1 MELPPSRRKPSNS
14 FMHARKISLTD
25 QDILYEEQ
33 PILSDHRPAE
43 IIVKIDSDDTPILW
57 QNNPMQPPPRFDL
70 LEDPPSK
77 LIHQFLHKQKATGG
91 DLCLDVDLEM
101 EELRNAATTSNNSR
115 SLPPLNAKSR
125 RITNISAEEQDKYR
139 SEINESPGSSPSS
152 SDDENCDDCNQSGLH
167 RRRSITVNNND
178 SGSAPADGQVLKCT
192 SSIQQRYGRMKTK
205 SRLLDP
211 PEATPDRRPDMKSGQ
226 LRSDVLGR
234 ASGMVTRPG
243 EDEEEDPLFDEDLPE
258 EYRGG
263 KFNTLTFLQWISL
276 ILIVTALICTIRF
289 KKWKIRKFRGIHLWK
304 WEVLILVLIC
314 GRLVSGWGI
323 RIVVFF
329 IERNFFMRKR
339 VLYFVYGVKRSVV
352 NCIWLGLVLIAWH
365 WMFDKELEGNDKFL
379 WYVNTVLVCMIVGT
393 LLWLVK
399 TLMVK
404 VLASSFHVSTFFDRI
419 QESLFNQKVIEAL
432 SGAPN
437 IEIKKQ
443 LEEEE
448 RTMTEVWRLQNAG
461 ATLPPDLKPSE
472 LQQPKGARLP
482 PRPSKGVSFKLSS
495 GQLTKSMMDS
505 KNMERNRSQHEIVS
519 MENLHKLNHKNVS
532 AWNMKRLMKVVKNGV
547 LTTLD
552 EQVQHSSEGD
562 EASTQIRS
570 EFEAKCAARKIFRNV
585 AKPKSKYIYLEDL
598 MRFLPEQDALKT
610 LNAVEGSTESDR
622 ISKASLKSWVVNA
635 FIERRALA
643 LTLNDTKTAV
653 DKLHHMVNVI
663 VGLIIMVV
671 CLVILEIATS
681 KFLLYIS
688 SQIVVVAFIFGNT
701 CKTVFE
707 AVIFVFV
714 IHPFD
719 VGDRCEIDGVQMV
732 VEEMNILTTVFLR
745 YDNLKIIF
753 PNVTLATRPIGN
765 FYRSPDMGDSVDFV
779 VHIATPVEKIA
790 MIKQRITTY
799 IEVKNDYWY
808 PQPSVVMM
816 NIEQLNMLKL
826 SVWVRHKMN
835 HQNMGDK
842 WKRRALLVE
851 ETVKILKELD
861 IEYRLYPLDVNVRAM
876 PHITSTR
883 MPPGWSTPPPPPA
896 T

>member
-1 MELPPSRRKPSNS
+1 
-14 FMHARKISLTD
+14 MHARKISLTD
-25 QDILYEEQ
+25 LDQLYEEQ
-33 PILSDHRPAE
+33 PILSDHHRDSAAE
-43 IIVKIDSDDTPILW
+43 IIVKIDADDTPILR
-57 QNNPMQPPPRFDL
+57 QMQQPPH
-70 LEDPPSK
+70 DPPSK
-77 LIHQFLHKQKATGG
+77 LIHQFIHKQKAAGG

-101 EELRNAATTSNNSR
+101 DELRNNAATSSSNNNNNSR
-115 SLPPLNAKSR
+115 SLPPLAAKSR
-125 RITNISAEEQDKYR
+125 RVTVEEQEKFR

-152 SDDENCDDCNQSGLH
+152 SDDEIGDDSSNQSGLN
-167 RRRSITVNNND
+167 RRRSIAKNNND
-178 SGSAPADGQVLKCT
+178 SGGSTPADGQVLKCT

-211 PEATPDRRPDMKSGQ
+211 PESTPERRPDMKSGQ
-226 LRSDVLGR
+226 LRSEVLGR

-263 KFNTLTFLQWISL
+263 KFNTLTLLQWISL
-276 ILIVTALICTIRF
+276 ILIVTALVCTIRF
-289 KKWKIRKFRGIHLWK
+289 KKWKIRKFRGLHLWE

-365 WMFDKELEGNDKFL
+365 SMFDKKLEGNDIFL

-404 VLASSFHVSTFFDRI
+404 VFASSFHVSTFFDRI

-432 SGAPN
+432 SGPPHL
-437 IEIKKQ
+437 EIKKQ

-448 RTMTEVWRLQNAG
+448 RTLAEVWRLQNAG
-461 ATLPPDLKPSE
+461 ATLPPDLKPSA
-472 LQQPKGARLP
+472 LQQPKSGVLP
-482 PRPSKGVSFKLSS
+482 PRPAKTVSFKLSS
-495 GQLTKSMMDS
+495 GQLAKSMKDS
-505 KNMERNRSQHEIVS
+505 KNMNMERSRSQHEIVS
-519 MENLHKLNHKNVS
+519 MEDLHKLNHKNVS

-552 EQVQHSSEGD
+552 EHVQYSSEGD

-585 AKPKSKYIYLEDL
+585 AKPKSKHIYLEDL

-610 LNAVEGSTESDR
+610 LNAVEGSTESDRR

-663 VGLIIMVV
+663 VGLIILVV

-707 AVIFVFV
+707 AVIFVFI

-719 VGDRCEIDGVQMV
+719 VGDRCEIDGIQMV

-745 YDNLKIIF
+745 YDNLKIIY

-779 VHIATPVEKIA
+779 VHITTPVEKIA

-799 IEVKNDYWY
+799 VEVKNDYWY
-808 PQPSVVMM
+808 PQPSVVVM
-816 NIEQLNMLKL
+816 NLEQLNMLKL

-835 HQNMGDK
+835 HQNMGDR

-876 PHITSTR
+876 PNITTTR
-883 MPPGWSTPPPPPA
+883 VPPGWPTPPPA